1 MFSKTDGKLESL
13 IGTQSEF
20 QGDLNIKGTV
30 RVDGRVKGQV
40 NAECV
45 ILSESGLIIGDINA
59 ARIVI
64 GGKVEGNV
72 RAREIVEIKSKGKVL
87 GEIFT
92 PKFSITE
99 GGEFNGKIEMK
110 MEEVKVV
117 EFEPKTSERLDLRL
131 RGNRGLY

>member
-1 MFSKTDGKLESL
+1 MFAKSNGKLESL

-20 QGDLNIKGTV
+20 KGDLTIKGTL
-30 RVDGRVKGQV
+30 RIDGRVQGQV

-45 ILSESGLIIGDINA
+45 ILSETGLIIGDIIA
-59 ARIVI
+59 ARIII

-110 MEEVKVV
+110 MEEAKVA
-117 EFEPKTSERLDLRL
+117 ELEPKASERLDLRWG
-131 RGNRGLY
+131 GNRGLY